1 VIDAVNAED
10 FSRLT
15 HTGMFSV
22 QLQPAGTITEGK
34 GSVVQGV
41 PAAKQ
46 QKQLP
51 AKTSVEQNSR
61 LLAEAIMRAKGD
73 RDAA

>member
-51 AKTSVEQNSR
+51 ASTQASAQDVVQA
-61 LLAEAIMRAKGD
+61 LHRA
-73 RDAA
+73 A